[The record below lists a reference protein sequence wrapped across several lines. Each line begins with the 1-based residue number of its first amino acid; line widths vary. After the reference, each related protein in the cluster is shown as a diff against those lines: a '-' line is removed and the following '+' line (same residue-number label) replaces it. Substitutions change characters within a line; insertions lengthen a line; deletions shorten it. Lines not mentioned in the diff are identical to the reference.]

1 MFKASYIRV
10 NFVAMINIPF
20 YILIF
25 IFQELFAL
33 VVFHFIRRY
42 FQQQNSAITT
52 HSWLYSILK
61 GVLERL
67 FIFVG
72 LLNDMPMVVGF
83 FGALKLG
90 TRLDAD
96 KNNRVTNDY
105 FLMGNI
111 VSMLIVI
118 VSYLVIKQVVQ

>member
-1 MFKASYIRV
+1 MT
-10 NFVAMINIPF
+10 NIPF

-25 IFQELFAL
+25 FLQELFAL

-42 FQQQNSAITT
+42 FQKQNSTITA
-52 HSWLYSILK
+52 HSWFYSITK
-61 GVLERL
+61 GILERL
-67 FIFVG
+67 FIFMG
-72 LLNDMPMVVGF
+72 LLNEMPMMIGF

-105 FLMGNI
+105 FLIGNI

-118 VSYLVIKQVVQ
+118 SSYLIIKQVID

>member
-1 MFKASYIRV
+1 MT
-10 NFVAMINIPF
+10 NIPF

-25 IFQELFAL
+25 FLQELFAL

-42 FQQQNSAITT
+42 FQKQNSAITA
-52 HSWLYSILK
+52 HSWFYSITK
-61 GVLERL
+61 GILERL
-67 FIFVG
+67 FIFMG
-72 LLNDMPMVVGF
+72 LLNEMPMMIGF

-105 FLMGNI
+105 FLIGNI

-118 VSYLVIKQVVQ
+118 SSYLIIKQVID

>member
-1 MFKASYIRV
+1 
-10 NFVAMINIPF
+10 MINIPF